1 MEVDH
6 VLVAVDDLEAAAKE
20 VEERFG
26 LAGAD
31 VPISVTEGRPALLSL
46 VLDKGVLEPSRRA

>member
-31 VPISVTEGRPALLSL
+31 VLISVTEGRPALLSL